1 MDNMILFGGI
11 VAGIVVVVSAAIT
24 YGLYGGV
31 PTALVAAKPG
41 QVYNFTYCQP
51 HTGEPARYL
60 ARVLMV
66 RQMTDTD
73 INHLNVKS
81 QYRRYDPSFLRTAN
95 LVTCQTADGKL
106 RSFYA
111 ERTLNCRRP
120 LLAYALFKL
129 GVAAAA

>member
-1 MDNMILFGGI
+1 MNNMILFGGI
-11 VAGIVVVVSAAIT
+11 LGGLFVVVVAGMA

-31 PTALVAAKPG
+31 PTALVTAKPG
-41 QVYNFTYCQP
+41 QVYNFTYRQP
-51 HTGEPARYL
+51 LTGTPARYM

-66 RQMTDTD
+66 RQMTDKD

-111 ERTLNCRRP
+111 ERTKNCRRP
-120 LLAYALFKL
+120 LLATALFKI
-129 GVAAAA
+129 GVASAT

>member
-1 MDNMILFGGI
+1 MDNVILFGGI

-66 RQMTDTD
+66 RQMSESD
-73 INHLNVKS
+73 IWHLNSNS
-81 QYRRYDPSFLRTAN
+81 QYRKYDASFLRTAN

-111 ERTLNCRRP
+111 ERTVNCRRP